1 MSEAVVIGSGY
12 TITLTWT
19 ASVFCED
26 TDAEIVKY
34 VVRRSVN
41 GGPYL
46 IVAETDADTLAWVDT
61 YWQDPDRVVAG
72 TTIRYVVTGVP
83 APDDGIESPFSALLD
98 ENEIEFIE

>member
-1 MSEAVVIGSGY
+1 MATGVEIGSGY

-34 VVRRSVN
+34 VIRRSVN
-41 GGPYL
+41 DGPYL
-46 IVAETDADTLAWVDT
+46 VVAEVDADTLTWVDT
-61 YWQDPDRVVAG
+61 YWQDADRVVVG

-83 APDDGIESPFSALLD
+83 APDDGIESPFSELLD
-98 ENEIEFIE
+98 ENEIEFI